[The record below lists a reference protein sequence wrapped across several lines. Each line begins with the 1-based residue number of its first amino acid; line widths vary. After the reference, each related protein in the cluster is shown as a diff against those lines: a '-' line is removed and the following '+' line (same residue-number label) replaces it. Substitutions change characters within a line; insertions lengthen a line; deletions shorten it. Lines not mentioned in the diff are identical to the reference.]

1 MNNGR
6 WVIILAVSL
15 YVLFFS
21 IAFWSA
27 LTASFTGSTGG
38 LAGIV
43 GEPFVACELGT
54 DSTAGI
60 KGLYVQ
66 DKENGEKGGRI
77 SNQVP
82 RTEEEPRP

>member
-43 GEPFVACELGT
+43 EEQFVACELMTG
-54 DSTAGI
+54 STADQQGPYLLSKEI
-60 KGLYVQ
+60 AEKRT
-66 DKENGEKGGRI
+66 DK
-77 SNQVP
+77 
-82 RTEEEPRP
+82 

>member
-38 LAGIV
+38 LAGTV
-43 GEPFVACELGT
+43 GEQFVACEPGT
-54 DSTAGI
+54 GSTPDQQGPHLWSKVNAE
-60 KGLYVQ
+60 KRT
-66 DKENGEKGGRI
+66 DK
-77 SNQVP
+77 
-82 RTEEEPRP
+82 